1 MKQWLDKYFV
11 NGFFGWE
18 NLKWIIRE
26 LLKVGSNQP
35 SFFSKKR
42 IESGIAFFVLQ
53 FGLLQSLGYLLT
65 RPSTP
70 MSEFAIWAGIEC
82 LICGYTLNKIE
93 EAKKHLP
100 KDNTSGIK

>member
-1 MKQWLDKYFV
+1 MKEWLKKYFL

-18 NLKWIIRE
+18 NFKWVCRE
-26 LLKVGSNQP
+26 LLKVGSNKP

-53 FGLLQSLGYLLT
+53 FGMFQSLEYLL
-65 RPSTP
+65 SKEDTP

-82 LICGYTLNKIE
+82 VICGYTINKIE
-93 EAKKHLP
+93 ESKKHLP
-100 KDNTSGIK
+100 KENNEG